1 MSFQDISKIAGSAMA
16 AQTVRLNTIAS
27 NLANADSAA
36 GSEGET
42 YRARKP
48 VFSAV
53 MDGPGASGAGGRV
66 QVLDVVQSDEPLRKV
81 YEPGHPMANA
91 DGMVFYPNVNQV
103 AEMTDMMSASRAFE
117 TNVEVLGRIKSMLVS
132 FIFGSIDALKGAGL
146 ADWMPAQLLNLP
158 LSEQGL
164 AWLVPSVMV
173 LGVAVVIDRMLG
185 KHSEAIA

>member
-27 NLANADSAA
+27 NLANADSVA

-48 VFSAV
+48 VFTTV
-53 MDGPGASGAGGRV
+53 MDGSGNAGGQV
-66 QVLDVVQSDEPLRKV
+66 QVMDVVESDEPLRRV

-91 DGMVFYPNVNQV
+91 EGMVFYPNVNQV

-117 TNVEVLGRIKSMLVS
+117 TNVEVLGRIKSMQQ
-132 FIFGSIDALKGAGL
+132 SILKLGDA
-146 ADWMPAQLLNLP
+146 
-158 LSEQGL
+158 
-164 AWLVPSVMV
+164 
-173 LGVAVVIDRMLG
+173 
-185 KHSEAIA
+185 